1 MSTYVRKEVDVE
13 VDLEDFDTDEL
24 IEELNRRGHDYN
36 TREVD
41 GDHALALLEVVYHQ
55 RRQSQ
60 PYDRALDQLIWYVLG
75 RCQ

>member
-13 VDLEDFDTDEL
+13 VDLENFDTDEL
-24 IEELNRRGHDYN
+24 IEELSRRGHDYN

-41 GDHALALLEVVYHQ
+41 GDHARTLLEAVYHQ
-55 RRQSQ
+55 RRRNQS
-60 PYDRALDQLIWYVLG
+60 YDRALDQLIWYVLG